1 MIDLKLLREE
11 PEKVKK
17 LILRKEPS
25 FNIDGLIKLDHQV
38 RTLLVE
44 IEKLRKDKN
53 ELASKGAGGITP
65 EIRQESIELG
75 KKIKLNDKEL
85 EEVEKNFKSLYL
97 SCPNIPEE
105 DVPLGNK
112 ESNKVVFTHGEK
124 KKFDFEPKNHV
135 ELNEKLDW
143 FDFKAAAEM
152 SGSNFVL
159 YKNDSV
165 KLIYALTRLMLKN
178 NVKHG
183 FQPVIPPYLVTPE
196 SLVNSGNLP
205 KFEGDF
211 YETQDDLCLIPTAE
225 VSLTNLHKNQIL
237 NVESLPLHYAAW
249 TSCFRREA
257 GGYGSTERGLIRIHQ
272 FEKVEIYSI
281 CEPEKS
287 NDELDMM
294 VDCAQELLKQL
305 GLHYRISL
313 LAAQDCSF
321 CSARTYDIEVW
332 LPGQK
337 EYYEVSSS
345 SNCTDFQSRR
355 AKIRYRKSA
364 DSKPELAY
372 TLNASSLALPR
383 LMVAL
388 IETYQKADG
397 TIEFPDILKD
407 AMDKVW

>member
-25 FNIDGLIKLDHQV
+25 FNIDELIKLDSQV

-75 KKIKLNDKEL
+75 KQIKSKNKEL
-85 EEVEKNFKSLYL
+85 EEVETTFKNLYL

-135 ELNEKLDW
+135 ELNDKLDW

-364 DSKPELAY
+364 DSKPELAH

-397 TIEFPDILKD
+397 TIEFPDVLKD